1 MTDNTGLPDLV
12 VGDVIA
18 PLSQCEVKEY
28 EAEAAITKGQAV
40 YLSSDGKVSPAT
52 SAQNSIGIAIMS
64 AAVGVMCSVITRG
77 PVKVEAGGTISR
89 GQRVYAGDASARVLA
104 MADQPVDEGGS
115 ATYTI
120 YYSRDFARAQ
130 QAASAAGDLI
140 IIDVGA

>member
-1 MTDNTGLPDLV
+1 MADNTGLPDLV
-12 VGDVIA
+12 AGDVIA

-28 EAEAAITKGQAV
+28 EVEAAVTKGQAV
-40 YLSSDGKVSPAT
+40 YLSSDGKISPAT
-52 SAQNSIGIAIMS
+52 SAQNSIGIALQTKD
-64 AAVGVMCSVITRG
+64 AGEMCSVITRG
-77 PVKVEAGGTISR
+77 PVKVEVGGAISR
-89 GQRVYAGDASARVLA
+89 GQRVYAGDASARILA
-104 MADQPVDEGGS
+104 MADQAVDEGGS